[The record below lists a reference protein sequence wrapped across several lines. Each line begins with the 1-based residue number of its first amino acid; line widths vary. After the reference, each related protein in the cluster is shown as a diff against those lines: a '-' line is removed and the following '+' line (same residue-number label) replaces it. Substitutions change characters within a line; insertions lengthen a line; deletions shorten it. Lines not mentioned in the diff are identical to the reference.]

1 MMNLVS
7 GSLNAIRNT
16 LIGKPAPEADF
27 EATRATDPVRPAK
40 GKDPQFPSTVFV
52 PKRHDSVSA
61 HDSKAGKD
69 PKPAKKKFDLPESP
83 MDSVSADPLA
93 STWMMDLPER

>member
-16 LIGKPAPEADF
+16 LMGKSAPEADF
-27 EATRATDPVRPAK
+27 EATKAADPIRTAEGTDPAYTP
-40 GKDPQFPSTVFV
+40 TVFI
-52 PKRHDSVSA
+52 PKRREPA
-61 HDSKAGKD
+61 AANDSKAGKD
-69 PKPAKKKFDLPESP
+69 SKPAKKKFDLPASP

-93 STWMMDLPER
+93 STWLMDLPER

>member
-16 LIGKPAPEADF
+16 LMGKSAPGPDF
-27 EATRATDPVRPAK
+27 EATAQVDPN
-40 GKDPQFPSTVFV
+40 FPPTVFV
-52 PKRHDSVSA
+52 GKRPQAAAPVDSRA
-61 HDSKAGKD
+61 AKDSR
-69 PKPAKKKFDLPESP
+69 PVRESKPAKQKFDLPPSP

-93 STWMMDLPER
+93 STWMMDLTER